1 MCANAICGGACCNCV
16 PPKQAETAWP
26 ASVGLNRLA
35 SRSTRRST
43 DIAASFAREAVS
55 APDVTAATGVVAQPF
70 RAAVRVFRDT
80 VPQGRGLA
88 VSRRQA
94 APRKVGAVGP
104 ADRCGKWIL
113 ERSSSAAAGIPRRS
127 FRARR
132 LNGAH
137 RPTTCFRQSPWTTPE
152 EPSIWRASDGT
163 LRPAECVRDRDVDT
177 APAAEW
183 SREPSCGVELRP
195 AGTTW

>member
-1 MCANAICGGACCNCV
+1 MFHVKHVRQCHMWRCLLQLRPAQAGGDC
-16 PPKQAETAWP
+16 
-26 ASVGLNRLA
+26 LA
-35 SRSTRRST
+35 RVRRSQPGG
-43 DIAASFAREAVS
+43 IEVVAASFAREAVS

-104 ADRCGKWIL
+104 ADRCGKRIL

-137 RPTTCFRQSPWTTPE
+137 RPTTCIRQSQWTTPE

-163 LRPAECVRDRDVDT
+163 LRPAECVLDRDVDT

-183 SREPSCGVELRP
+183 SREPACGVELRP